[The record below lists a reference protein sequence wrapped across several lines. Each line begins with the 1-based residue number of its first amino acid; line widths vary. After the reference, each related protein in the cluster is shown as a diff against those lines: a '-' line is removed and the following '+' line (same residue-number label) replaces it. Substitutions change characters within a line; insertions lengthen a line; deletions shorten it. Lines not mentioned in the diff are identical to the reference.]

1 MTAAPGT
8 WRLSGRVAGVRP
20 GLFVAS
26 TVGWTLYF
34 ATPVLLGLILREV
47 FDAVAAGDT
56 SRAYRFIG
64 LFVAVEAARRVV
76 VHVSA
81 ILWMR
86 TWVLMESL
94 PQANMLDAQVASGGP
109 LAAPPVEGP
118 GAALTRFR
126 DDPRDVAMFLDGW
139 LDVGGGF
146 VFGAIAVGVMMSID
160 VQMSVLVLLPMALV
174 AVTTRVLGSRIQTAR
189 RADLEATS
197 SVTGILRDVFHGV
210 TVLRLHDARHAA
222 VEEVARRCE
231 SRRRTAVRD
240 RVLTEGISAA
250 ALSSVDLAIGLVL
263 VVAAGSL
270 GSSEFSVGDLSLFI
284 VYVGY
289 LAMLPRMVGHLL
301 TRRRQAAVSLDR
313 MSDLTGRRT
322 EQVVAWRALP
332 IDRPDPVPPPPPP
345 IPRIPLD
352 RLEARNL
359 THRLGRTSGVFD
371 VDLTLHRGQLTV
383 VRGAVGSG
391 KTTLLRAVLGLV
403 PATGPLTWN
412 GVEPDDRAAF
422 MVPPQAAYV
431 PQVPRLFSETVREN
445 VLLGRPAD
453 DAAVWE
459 ALSAAAVAGDIEAMP
474 EGLDTLIGPRGVRLS
489 GGQRQRLAAARAIV
503 RIPELL
509 VVDDLSSA
517 LDAETEVLLW
527 DSVRARGTTVLAV
540 SNRPL
545 AIERA
550 DQVIELAGGRVRSLP
565 ERSEELQRAPGGA
578 SPSGRAG
585 GRSSPHQFSAGSSG

>member
-1 MTAAPGT
+1 MTAAVGT
-8 WRLSGRVAGVRP
+8 WRLSGRIARVRP
-20 GLFVAS
+20 GLFTVS
-26 TVGWTLYF
+26 TLGWTLFF
-34 ATPVLLGLILREV
+34 ASPVLLGLILREV

-56 SRAYRFIG
+56 GRAYRFIG
-64 LFVAVEAARRVV
+64 LFVLVEVVRRVI
-76 VHVSA
+76 VHASA
-81 ILWMR
+81 IVWMR

-109 LAAPPVEGP
+109 RAAPPVEGP
-118 GAALTRFR
+118 GAAITRFR
-126 DDPRDVAMFLDGW
+126 DDPRDTAMFLDAW
-139 LDVGGGF
+139 LDVGGGC
-146 VFGAIAVGVMMSID
+146 VFGAIAIGVMMSID

-174 AVTTRVLGSRIQTAR
+174 AVTTRVLGARIQAAH

-210 TVLRLHDARHAA
+210 TVLRLHDARDAA
-222 VEEVARRCE
+222 VAEVARRCAE
-231 SRRRTAVRD
+231 RRHTAVRD
-240 RVLTEGISAA
+240 RILTEGISAA

-270 GSSEFSVGDLSLFI
+270 GSSEFTVGDLSLFI

-313 MSDLTGRRT
+313 MSELTGGRV
-322 EQVVAWRALP
+322 EDVVALRPLP
-332 IDRPDPVPPPPPP
+332 IDRPDPVPPVPPPV
-345 IPRIPLD
+345 PRVPLD
-352 RLEARNL
+352 RLDARGL
-359 THRLGRTSGVFD
+359 THRLGPAAGIFD

-383 VRGAVGSG
+383 VRGAIGSG

-403 PATGPLTWN
+403 PATGTLAWN
-412 GVEPDDRAAF
+412 GVELDDPAAF

-445 VLLGRPAD
+445 VLLGHPAD
-453 DAAVWE
+453 DAAVWK
-459 ALSAAAVAGDIEAMP
+459 ALSAAAMAGDIEAMP
-474 EGLDTLIGPRGVRLS
+474 DGLDTLIGPRGVRLS

-503 RIPELL
+503 RSPELL

-517 LDAETEVLLW
+517 LDTETEVLLW

-545 AIERA
+545 AIQRA
-550 DQVIELAGGRVRSLP
+550 DQVIELVGGRL
-565 ERSEELQRAPGGA
+565 
-578 SPSGRAG
+578 
-585 GRSSPHQFSAGSSG
+585 